1 MSNSAEGEVCR
12 QFVNGPWNGD
22 LRAVDE
28 SELIVY
34 SHETIKTFETLKI
47 EGIPRKVPVLS
58 QVHFIYELDEI
69 DDVFVCLVA
78 GTKAECEAFMERKLG
93 DSE

>member
-1 MSNSAEGEVCR
+1 MTATARNFIG
-12 QFVNGPWNGD
+12 GPWNGD

-34 SHETIKTFETLKI
+34 SQETRRTQERLLIGGVARMVTCYQ
-47 EGIPRKVPVLS
+47 

-78 GTKAECEAFMERKLG
+78 GTKAECESFMERKLG
-93 DSE
+93 EE